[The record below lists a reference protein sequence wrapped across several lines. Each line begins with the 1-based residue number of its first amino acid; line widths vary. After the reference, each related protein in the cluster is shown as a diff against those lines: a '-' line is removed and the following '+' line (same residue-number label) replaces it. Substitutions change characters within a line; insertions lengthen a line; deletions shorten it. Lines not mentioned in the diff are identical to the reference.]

1 MHACLSYYHFL
12 LSRSHKFLFFSGLF
26 CGACGAPGTL
36 IQSCSTSGLVCSWST
51 ALVSA
56 HHSAF
61 VTYSKSH
68 APHLAGAAVTTATLC
83 DGGWRCY
90 DVVAIESNL
99 WPPPMLPQLRPAPP
113 DALHK
118 CINYKRYCEVSVD
131 VCDTSEE
138 IRHCYS
144 VTQLLFHC
152 YCSTL
157 TQCFGQFPTYSE
169 DINNLWPRLQT
180 RRNCVVSL
188 VLQQAS
194 STEGGGGGWAL
205 LQDAAHKCFIS
216 SHYGSPFSGTTPWP
230 GFQARTDV
238 RLRLAP
244 QTVGVHWPQPGGGG
258 FRGYANAS
266 L

>member
-1 MHACLSYYHFL
+1 
-12 LSRSHKFLFFSGLF
+12 
-26 CGACGAPGTL
+26 
-36 IQSCSTSGLVCSWST
+36 
-51 ALVSA
+51 
-56 HHSAF
+56 
-61 VTYSKSH
+61 
-68 APHLAGAAVTTATLC
+68 
-83 DGGWRCY
+83 
-90 DVVAIESNL
+90 
-99 WPPPMLPQLRPAPP
+99 MLPQLRPAPP

-194 STEGGGGGWAL
+194 STEGGGRGGLRFKTPHINVSSRPITVPPSQAQHHGLDSKHGRTLGCDWL
-205 LQDAAHKCFIS
+205 LRQWESTDLSLEAVVSEATLMLL
-216 SHYGSPFSGTTPWP
+216 FSGWDYCSVLTSP
-230 GFQARTDV
+230 GEKC
-238 RLRLAP
+238 
-244 QTVGVHWPQPGGGG
+244 TVD
-258 FRGYANAS
+258 
-266 L
+266 